1 MYQTSREYKESMKR
15 PIRNASYMKVMLGLI
30 NQEAQE
36 SASVTDTSEFAKYSD
51 FESIYIQHT
60 IRHYAAYEQ
69 NMFKA
74 DGSMVFLPRDETD
87 YRKDGLI
94 SKELFDKSFVIKFE
108 FGYGLS
114 DIKGLTIQFGDNY
127 PVKFRIITS
136 DGAETEFQNNQSYFE
151 TDVVF
156 SNTSSIQLII
166 EEMRV
171 PNGRVRIDFVQ
182 FGLGLEYGND
192 WIIEA
197 NSSSS
202 ISAINEDL
210 PESEFSV
217 ILNNEEQIFNVD
229 NPSSAINFLESGQ
242 KIVVSI
248 GYELDDESIEW
259 MPMHSLYVYE
269 WNADDDRA
277 TIKAVDVFKF
287 AGDNYYKS
295 EFYDDGISLYDLA
308 KLVFEDA
315 GIDENSYYIDPYLKN
330 ITVHN
335 PIPNVPHKEALQII
349 ANAGRCILDYDR
361 SGKIRIYSAFIP
373 DFETKSNG
381 TTEYSDVTSIDQNYK
396 KESYATYENNWWMAD
411 GTMLFIPKNE
421 IGNTGY
427 VSSAVSNNYGLFSE
441 NPIITRNLE
450 SKYKSYGMLI
460 KFHDE
465 LPKKFIVRTYCDG
478 LLNDSIQ
485 FGTCEKEYEIQ
496 YDFKEFDKIEVEFLE
511 TAAYSRIHVDYISL
525 GSETSYEIAYD
536 DLYSTPVG
544 IQIDKIKNL
553 NMSRHIYSK
562 STELT
567 DITSDEFVY
576 DGENHTY
583 FLTDPSYG
591 YTVSIENSLSGQ
603 SVSVVNSGAYYV
615 EISISGVNIGD
626 VVKLSIKGYKYNV
639 STSYYAK
646 KINNNGEDKE
656 WSNPLISDLNHC
668 KKVAEWIADYYASGV
683 EYELDY
689 RGEPA
694 VDVGDVIRQEN
705 KYDSNL
711 KTVIE
716 ESQITFNGT
725 LKGALRT
732 RRKERVVRTKN
743 GLG

>member
-1 MYQTSREYKESMKR
+1 MYQMSREYKESMKR

-36 SASVTDTSEFAKYSD
+36 SANITETSKFADYSN
-51 FESIYIQHT
+51 FESIYLQHT
-60 IRHYAAYEQ
+60 IRHYASYEQ
-69 NMFKA
+69 DMFKA
-74 DGSMVFLPRDETD
+74 DGSMMFLPRDVDD

-94 SKELFDKSFVIKFE
+94 SKDLLDRPFAIKFE

-127 PVKFRIITS
+127 PVRFKIVTS
-136 DGAETEFQNNQSYFE
+136 DGSEAEFQNNQSYFE

-156 SNTSSIQLII
+156 SNTSFIQLII
-166 EEMRV
+166 EEMKV
-171 PNGRVRIDFVQ
+171 PNGRVRIDFIQ

-217 ILNNEEQIFNVD
+217 TLNNEEQIFNVD

-242 KIVVSI
+242 KIFVSI
-248 GYELDDESIEW
+248 GYKLDDESVEW

-269 WNADDDRA
+269 WNADDERA
-277 TIKAVDVFKF
+277 TIKAVDIFKF
-287 AGDNYYKS
+287 IGDNYYKGR
-295 EFYDDGISLYDLA
+295 YYNDGISLYDLA
-308 KLVFEDA
+308 ESVFEDA
-315 GIDENSYYIDPYLKN
+315 GIDESSYYIDTYLKN
-330 ITVHN
+330 IIVHN

-373 DFETKSNG
+373 EYETKSNG
-381 TTEYSDVTSIDQNYK
+381 TTEYSDVTSIDQNHK
-396 KESYATYENNWWMAD
+396 KKSYATYENNYWTAD
-411 GTMLFIPKNE
+411 GEKLFSPINDV
-421 IGNTGY
+421 GDTGY
-427 VSSAVSNNYGLFSE
+427 VSAAVTDNSGLFLE
-441 NPIITRNLE
+441 NPIITRFLE
-450 SKYKSYGMLI
+450 TKYKSYGMFI
-460 KFHDE
+460 KFPDE
-465 LPKKFIVRTYCDG
+465 LQKKFVVRTYSDG
-478 LLNDSIQ
+478 TLNDSIQ
-485 FGTCEKEYEIQ
+485 LETSEKEYELQ
-496 YDFKEFDKIEVEFLE
+496 YDFKEFDKMEIEFFE
-511 TAAYSRIHVDYISL
+511 TEAYSRIHIDYISL
-525 GSETSYEIAYD
+525 GSETSYKIEYD
-536 DLYSTPVG
+536 DLYKTPVG

-553 NMSRHIYSK
+553 NMSRYIYSK

-576 DGENHTY
+576 DGENHIY

-591 YTVSIENSLSGQ
+591 YSVSIENALSGQ
-603 SVSVVNSGAYYV
+603 NVTVVNSGAYYV
-615 EISISGVNIGD
+615 EISIFGVNIGD
-626 VVKLSIKGYKYNV
+626 VVKVSIKGYKYNV
-639 STSYYAK
+639 SISYHVR

-694 VDVGDVIRQEN
+694 VDVGDVIQQEN
-705 KYDSNL
+705 KYDPEL

-716 ESQITFNGT
+716 ESQLSFNGI